1 MFGRRLSL
9 AIAALLLALLPVL
22 SAGAANRYAPLAASM
37 EGWSAPVNIS
47 NSKQYDNT
55 PSIAASPNGA
65 VSIIWLRSQGANPN
79 ANLLLQARNSALGG
93 GFQQEQLAE
102 SVPQKSSGGAIV
114 RRDALGRKHIIWWQ
128 YEGRAVCDYYL
139 RIEADGRTSIKEQVP
154 GTCGH
159 SYKNTALA
167 IGPDNNAHMLFG
179 QNLQSLFYW
188 VRADAGWPV
197 QAERIGGTTTPEAPT
212 LGVTTQGTAIA
223 AWKDKAPG
231 GFGDV
236 YTGVRQAPGKWQVEN
251 VSHTLTP
258 GCEGNSITDEP
269 ALAAD
274 PAGGMRL
281 VWEDER
287 CDPRNPEP
295 TLREPYYREW
305 VPATGWNAL
314 PPVRVH
320 RTPGNA
326 FGIAI
331 TVDAGGTAHVVWA
344 TVLRERFTLYYAS
357 GRGNRFSD
365 PATPFDGWARD
376 EAIKDMSLAY
386 SPGYLHMAFG
396 SPRDDPDKENYYKYL
411 QIGDPPPPPTPT
423 PPPLPKLPPSNEKV
437 PGNGSRAFPETGYTV
452 TGVFLDY
459 WNAHGGLRQQG
470 FPISNVVRET
480 SPLDGKPYLMQYFE
494 RAVFEYHPENPA
506 GSNVLLS
513 QLGTFQYRRKY
524 PSGAP
529 NQRPNQDAVAPFPET
544 GHRVGGSFLQY
555 WQQNGG
561 LAQQGFPISDEF
573 TEVSETDGKTYT
585 VQYFERAVFEWH
597 PANPPPNNVLLSL
610 LGVFRLKQ
618 QYGGG

>member
-1 MFGRRLSL
+1 MFSRRLSL
-9 AIAALLLALLPVL
+9 AIAALLLALLPIL
-22 SAGAANRYAPLAASM
+22 SAGAANGYAPLAASF

-47 NSKQYDNT
+47 NSGQYDNT

-65 VSIIWLRSQGANPN
+65 VSIVWLRSQPANPN
-79 ANLLLQARNSALGG
+79 ANLLLQARNSSLGG

-114 RRDALGRKHIIWWQ
+114 RMDALGRKHIVWWQ
-128 YEGRAVCDYYL
+128 YEDRAVCDYYL
-139 RIEADGRTSIKEQVP
+139 RIEADGRTSTKEQVP

-167 IGPDNNAHMLFG
+167 IGPDNTAHMLFG

-188 VRADAGWPV
+188 VRADSEWPV

-231 GFGDV
+231 GFGDI
-236 YTGVRQAPGKWQVEN
+236 YTGVRQAPGRWQVEN

-274 PAGGMRL
+274 PTGGMRL

-314 PPVRVH
+314 PPIRLH

-331 TVDAGGTAHVVWA
+331 TVDAAGTAHIVWA
-344 TVLRERFTLYYAS
+344 AVLRARFTFYYAS
-357 GRGNRFSD
+357 GRGDRFSD
-365 PATPFDGWARD
+365 PVTPFEGWSRG

-386 SPGYLHMAFG
+386 SPGYLHLAFG
-396 SPRDDPDKENYYKYL
+396 SPRDDPDKENYYTYL
-411 QIGDPPPPPTPT
+411 QIGTPPPPP
-423 PPPLPKLPPSNEKV
+423 PPAPPKMPPSNEKV

-494 RAVFEYHPENPA
+494 RAVFEYHPENPPA
-506 GSNVLLS
+506 ANVLLS
-513 QLGTFQYRRKY
+513 QLGTFQYRKKY
-524 PSGAP
+524 PGGAP
-529 NQRPNQDAVAPFPET
+529 DQRPNQDAVAPFPET
-544 GHRVGGSFLQY
+544 GHRVGGTFLQY

-573 TEVSETDGKTYT
+573 TEVSETDGKPYT

>member
-1 MFGRRLSL
+1 MFGRRLFP

-22 SAGAANRYAPLAASM
+22 STGATPQYAPMSAASA

-47 NSKQYDNT
+47 TGKQYDNT

-65 VSIIWLRSQGANPN
+65 ASIIWMRSQGSNPN
-79 ANLLLQARNSALGG
+79 ANLLLQARNSSLGG
-93 GFQQEQLAE
+93 KFEVEQLHE
-102 SVPQKSSGGAIV
+102 STPQKSSGGAIV
-114 RRDALGRKHIIWWQ
+114 KMDALGRKHIVWWQ
-128 YEGRAVCDYYL
+128 YEDRAVCDYYV

-159 SYKNTALA
+159 NYKNTALA
-167 IGPDNNAHMLFG
+167 IGHDNNAHMLFG

-188 VRADAGWPV
+188 VRTDSSWSV
-197 QAERIGGTTTPEAPT
+197 QAEPLGGTTTPEAPT
-212 LGVTTQGTAIA
+212 LGVTTQGVVIA

-231 GFGDV
+231 GFGDIL
-236 YTGVRQAPGKWQVEN
+236 TGVRQAPGRWQVEN

-269 ALAAD
+269 ALARD
-274 PAGGMRL
+274 PTGGMRL

-314 PPVRVH
+314 PPVRLH

-331 TVDAGGTAHVVWA
+331 VVDAGGTAHIVWA
-344 TVLRERFTLYYAS
+344 TVLRAHFTLYYAS
-357 GRGNRFSD
+357 GRGGRFSESV
-365 PATPFDGWARD
+365 TPFDDWSRG

-386 SPGYLHMAFG
+386 SPGFLHLAFG
-396 SPRDDPDKENYYKYL
+396 SPRDDPEKDNYYSYL
-411 QIGDPPPPPTPT
+411 QVAAPPPPTPT
-423 PPPLPKLPPSNEKV
+423 PPPAPRIPPSNEGV
-437 PGNGSRAFPETGYTV
+437 PGIGSYTFPETGYTV

-459 WNAHGGLRQQG
+459 WNTHGQLRQQG
-470 FPISNVVRET
+470 FPISPVVRET

-494 RAVFEYHPENPA
+494 RAVFEYHPENPPV
-506 GSNVLLS
+506 SQVLLS
-513 QLGTFQYRRKY
+513 QLGTFTYRKKY
-524 PSGAP
+524 PNGAP
-529 NQRPNQDAVAPFPET
+529 NQRPNMDAVAPFPET
-544 GHRVGGSFLQY
+544 GKRVGGTFLQY
-555 WQQNGG
+555 WHRNGG
-561 LAQQGFPISDEF
+561 VAQQGFPISDEF
-573 TEVSETDGKTYT
+573 TEISETDGKPYT

-597 PANPPPNNVLLSL
+597 PGNPAPNNVLLSL
-610 LGVFRLKQ
+610 LGVFRLRQ